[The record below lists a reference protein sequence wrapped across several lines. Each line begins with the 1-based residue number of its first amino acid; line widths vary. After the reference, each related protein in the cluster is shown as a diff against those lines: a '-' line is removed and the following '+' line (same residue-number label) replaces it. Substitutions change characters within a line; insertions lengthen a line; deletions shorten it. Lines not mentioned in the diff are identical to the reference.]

1 VSSPAPAVLKW
12 LVGLLLAVQC
22 VFGLGPALYETRQ
35 DFTNYSV
42 AARARLEG
50 RPLDHAYERAWFLAE
65 AARQGVGGLPSFVPH
80 PPANAALLM
89 TVAWMPL
96 GAAKALWTT
105 VLAACLLGSFLIL
118 RRVLPVD
125 GWWLALAFL
134 LPLGATRNALL
145 YGQPYP
151 LLLLLLCASL
161 LAEARGHRWA
171 AGVLL
176 SPLVVL
182 KLYGVPFLFGLLA
195 TRRWR
200 GAVGLMAGALV
211 LALASVVL
219 LGWPVHAVYLR
230 EVLPASLEGRVQDPY
245 STVWQ
250 SGASLAHRM
259 FQHEPDLNPAPAW
272 DNPAAMRVV
281 RRAFPA
287 MVLLLP
293 VALLVR
299 RREATD
305 APLAW
310 AVLTLAALAA
320 APLTS
325 TYHFVLLVL
334 PVAVLMARGSALPA
348 LLLLTFAA
356 SPLPHYFARFAGGWT
371 NPLAY
376 PRPLAV
382 LVLLWLALRPLWNGR
397 AAAGALA
404 AGLAVGLTALPAPP
418 EEPWTRVTEAAGYLA
433 AEPRVCPAGL
443 SWLAM
448 NNERLVRRGV
458 PGCEGDPRTSADG
471 RFRLQE
477 VWRDGSWDIVA
488 VENATDREMSVTRDP
503 ANEREPAWLSDREV
517 VFASDRRRGLGATT
531 LFQVPFLP
539 D

>member
-1 VSSPAPAVLKW
+1 MTAPAPAALKW
-12 LVGLLLAVQC
+12 LAGVLLAAHC
-22 VFGLGPALYETRQ
+22 VFGLAPALRETRQ

-96 GAAKALWTT
+96 GAAKALWTV

-134 LPLGATRNALL
+134 LPLWATRNALL

-161 LAEARGHRWA
+161 LAELRGRTWA

-182 KLYGVPFLFGLLA
+182 KLYGVPLLLGLLA

-200 GAVGLMAGALV
+200 AAAGMSAGV
-211 LALASVVL
+211 LALTAVSVGF
-219 LGWPVHAVYLR
+219 LGWPVHAAYLR

-245 STVWQ
+245 STIWQ
-250 SGASLAHRM
+250 SGTSLAHRM

-272 DNPAAMRVV
+272 DSPSTMRVV

-287 MVLLLP
+287 AVLFLP
-293 VALLVR
+293 VALLAR
-299 RREATD
+299 RRGAAD
-305 APLAW
+305 PALDW

-320 APLTS
+320 APLTA
-325 TYHFVLLVL
+325 TYHMVLLVL
-334 PVAVLMARGSALPA
+334 PVAVLLALGVGAAGVQYRRQVQVLGRPHARG
-348 LLLLTFAA
+348 
-356 SPLPHYFARFAGGWT
+356 GG
-371 NPLAY
+371 
-376 PRPLAV
+376 R
-382 LVLLWLALRPLWNGR
+382 R
-397 AAAGALA
+397 AGAGRVA
-404 AGLAVGLTALPAPP
+404 DADR
-418 EEPWTRVTEAAGYLA
+418 EE
-433 AEPRVCPAGL
+433 
-443 SWLAM
+443 
-448 NNERLVRRGV
+448 ERHRDLV
-458 PGCEGDPRTSADG
+458 PGARGFAHRG
-471 RFRLQE
+471 R
-477 VWRDGSWDIVA
+477 
-488 VENATDREMSVTRDP
+488 
-503 ANEREPAWLSDREV
+503 
-517 VFASDRRRGLGATT
+517 
-531 LFQVPFLP
+531 
-539 D
+539 